1 MRLITFDKNGRPALG
16 IVRGDRVADISAL
29 DPDVPQDWATV
40 FATGVL
46 ERLRVMSESVPEDRL
61 IPYEGLRLLP
71 PIPRP
76 PKLLCVGLNYTDHAA
91 ETGAKIPS
99 IPIFFIR
106 FPSSIVGH
114 GEPLVMPKASDNFDF
129 EAELV
134 IVIGH
139 EGRHI
144 PKERALDHV
153 AGYSCFNDG
162 SLRDFQK
169 RTVQWTMGKNFD
181 KSGSFGPEIVTA
193 DALPAGANGL
203 KIGTR
208 LNGEVVQDGNT
219 RDMIFDVATL
229 VEAASEVMTLEP
241 GTVIATGTP
250 AGVGLGRKPP
260 LWMKPGDTVEV
271 EIEGIG
277 TLRNKVVA
285 EG

>member
-1 MRLITFDKNGRPALG
+1 MRLITFEKNGRSALG

-29 DPDVPQDWATV
+29 DPDVPQDWSTV
-40 FATGVL
+40 FAKGVL
-46 ERLRVMSESVPEDRL
+46 ERLREMSGSVPEDRL
-61 IPYEGLRLLP
+61 IPYESLTLLP
-71 PIPRP
+71 PIPQP
-76 PKLLCVGLNYTDHAA
+76 PKILCVGLNYTDHAA

-106 FPSSIVGH
+106 FPTSIVGH
-114 GEPLVMPKASDNFDF
+114 GAPLIMPKASDNFDF
-129 EAELV
+129 EAELM

-144 PKERALDHV
+144 PKERTLDHV

-193 DALPAGANGL
+193 DDLPPGANGL

-219 RDMIFDVATL
+219 RDMIFDVPTL

-250 AGVGLGRKPP
+250 AGVGLGRNPP

>member
-1 MRLITFDKNGRPALG
+1 MRLITFEKDGRPALG
-16 IVRGDRVADISAL
+16 IVRGERVADISAL
-29 DPDVPQDWATV
+29 DPDVPQDWPTV
-40 FATGVL
+40 FAKGVL
-46 ERLRVMSESVPEDRL
+46 ERLRAMSESVPEERL

-71 PIPRP
+71 PIPQP
-76 PKLLCVGLNYTDHAA
+76 PKILCVGLNYTDHAE
-91 ETGAKIPS
+91 ETGAKIPT

-106 FPSSIVGH
+106 FPTSIVGH
-114 GEPLVMPKASDNFDF
+114 EAPLVMPKASDNFDF
-129 EAELV
+129 EAELMV
-134 IVIGH
+134 VIGH

-169 RTVQWTMGKNFD
+169 HTVQWTMGKNFD
-181 KSGSFGPEIVTA
+181 NSGSFGPEIVTA
-193 DALPAGANGL
+193 DDLPPGASGL
-203 KIGTR
+203 RIGTR
-208 LNGEVVQDGNT
+208 INGEVVQDGRT
-219 RDMIFDVATL
+219 DDMIFDVATL

-260 LWMKPGDTVEV
+260 LWMKVGDVVEV

-277 TLRNKVVA
+277 TLRNTVEREA
-285 EG
+285 

>member
-1 MRLITFDKNGRPALG
+1 MRLITFEKDGRPALG
-16 IVRGDRVADISAL
+16 IVRGERVADISAL
-29 DPDVPQDWATV
+29 DPDVPQDWPTV
-40 FATGVL
+40 FAKGVL
-46 ERLRVMSESVPEDRL
+46 ERLRAMSESVPEERL

-71 PIPRP
+71 PIPQP
-76 PKLLCVGLNYTDHAA
+76 PKILCVGLNYTDHAE
-91 ETGAKIPS
+91 ETGAKIPT

-106 FPSSIVGH
+106 FPTSIVGH
-114 GEPLVMPKASDNFDF
+114 EAPLVMPKASDNFDF
-129 EAELV
+129 EAELMV
-134 IVIGH
+134 VIGH

-181 KSGSFGPEIVTA
+181 NSGSFGPEIVTA
-193 DALPAGANGL
+193 DDLPPGASGL
-203 KIGTR
+203 RIGTR
-208 LNGEVVQDGNT
+208 INGEVVQDGRT
-219 RDMIFDVATL
+219 DDMIFDVATL

-260 LWMKPGDTVEV
+260 LWMKVGDVVEV

-277 TLRNKVVA
+277 TLRNTVEREA
-285 EG
+285 